1 MKSITGKP
9 DQICKSLVK
18 FFGEAK
24 FELSSN
30 EQTKVNQ
37 AKVWERNVGGQRNKS
52 ARTLSWKVGSFEKQ
66 KEMQRLWRKIS
77 QEEKLGP
84 RSLR

>member
-1 MKSITGKP
+1 MKSYAILCNQITQLNTMKSITGKP

-52 ARTLSWKVGSFEKQ
+52 ARTLS
-66 KEMQRLWRKIS
+66 
-77 QEEKLGP
+77 
-84 RSLR
+84 